1 MQIFKDFKDIGTKN
15 NGLRFSLK
23 VSNGKNKTTGEWKN
37 QRLPTTRLLA
47 KQLKKKEYQTK
58 DEIFVMAKYY
68 QKEHEVRYYKGFV
81 TKQVIQN
88 RGSAKNTQMMQNYA
102 L

>member
-1 MQIFKDFKDIGTKN
+1 MQIFKDFKDIVTKN

-23 VSNGKNKTTGEWKN
+23 VSNGKDETTGEWKK
-37 QRLPTTRLLA
+37 PTFADCSAFGKIAEKT
-47 KQLKKKEYQTK
+47 KKEYQTK

-68 QKEHEVRYYKGFV
+68 QKEYEGRYYKGFV

-88 RGSAKNTQMMQNYA
+88 RGSAKNT
-102 L
+102 

>member
-23 VSNGKNKTTGEWKN
+23 VSNGKDETTGEWKK
-37 QRLPTTRLLA
+37 PTFADCSAFGKIAEKT
-47 KQLKKKEYQTK
+47 KKEYQTK

-68 QKEHEVRYYKGFV
+68 QKEYEGRYHKSFFV
-81 TKQVIQN
+81 KQVIQN
-88 RGSAKNTQMMQNYA
+88 KGSAKNT
-102 L
+102 